1 MEKRLGIMDR
11 MAGLV
16 VGFAFV
22 LIGMLLLL
30 LGLTFL
36 PVLGVVAGLPVIRL
50 ACPFIC
56 PEAPLESADEEAF
69 RLGYLPNAA

>member
-1 MEKRLGIMDR
+1 MERRLGMLDR
-11 MAGLV
+11 LAGLV

-22 LIGMLLLL
+22 LVGMLLLL

-36 PVLGVVAGLPVIRL
+36 PVIGVVAGLPVIRM

-56 PEAPLESADEEAF
+56 PEVAEVTADEGTFHPACLPEA
-69 RLGYLPNAA
+69 A

>member
-1 MEKRLGIMDR
+1 MEKRLGLLDR

-16 VGFAFV
+16 VGFAFI

-36 PVLGVVAGLPVIRL
+36 PVVGVVAGLPVIRM

-56 PEAPLESADEEAF
+56 PEMPAETTEEEAF
-69 RLGYLPNAA
+69 PLGYLPNAA

>member
-1 MEKRLGIMDR
+1 MEKRLGMLDR

-22 LIGMLLLL
+22 VIGTLLML

-36 PVLGVVAGLPVIRL
+36 PVIGVVAGLPVIRM
-50 ACPFIC
+50 ACPFVC
-56 PEAPLESADEEAF
+56 PEVAVVAADEDDF
-69 RLGYLPNAA
+69 RLACLPEAA